1 MRVIIAP
8 PGWERAELLL
18 ARFALYLYCGYTEIV
33 IEFDWDEDNIEHLA
47 EHRVTPA
54 DFEQGMTL
62 DPFDLD
68 HSFIN
73 GEDRF
78 HTVGM
83 TSVGR
88 ILFMA
93 WTTRGDKIR
102 AVTAFDSPRGPRKEW
117 EGRLQ

>member
-1 MRVIIAP
+1 M
-8 PGWERAELLL
+8 L

-47 EHRVTPA
+47 EHRVTLA
-54 DFEQGMTL
+54 EFEQGVTL
-62 DPFDLD
+62 DPWDLH

-93 WTTRGDKIR
+93 WTPRGDKIR
-102 AVTAFDSPRGPRKEW
+102 AVTAFDSPQGPRKKW

>member
-1 MRVIIAP
+1 MV
-8 PGWERAELLL
+8 
-18 ARFALYLYCGYTEIV
+18 
-33 IEFDWDEDNIEHLA
+33 EFDWDEENIEHLA
-47 EHRVTPA
+47 DHRVKPGE
-54 DFEQGMTL
+54 FEQGMTL
-62 DPFDLD
+62 DPLDLY

-83 TSVGR
+83 TIVGR

-93 WTTRGDKIR
+93 WTIRGDKIR

-117 EGRLQ
+117 EGRIQ